1 MKDLSLHILDIA
13 ENSAKAGAS
22 RITIT
27 LKEDGERLELC
38 IEDDGCGMDAATL
51 ARVTDPFYTTRT
63 TRRVGLG
70 LPLLRQSAEQTG
82 GGLTVQST
90 PQSEAGK
97 PHGTTVRAVFF
108 PQHIDMLPPGDIPQ
122 TLCTLIQGH
131 EAIDFEFLHTVN
143 GKEGVRLFTK
153 ELRQRLSPV
162 PLSQA
167 EVLTWI
173 KAYLS
178 EQYESLGSAK

>member
-22 RITIT
+22 RIAIT

-38 IEDDGCGMDAATL
+38 IEDDGCGMDAQTL

-82 GGLTVQST
+82 GSLAVQSM

-108 PQHIDMLPPGDIPQ
+108 SQHIDMLPPGDIPQ
-122 TLCTLIQGH
+122 TLCTLIQWH

>member
-1 MKDLSLHILDIA
+1 M
-13 ENSAKAGAS
+13 
-22 RITIT
+22 
-27 LKEDGERLELC
+27 
-38 IEDDGCGMDAATL
+38 
-51 ARVTDPFYTTRT
+51 
-63 TRRVGLG
+63 
-70 LPLLRQSAEQTG
+70 RQSAEQTG
-82 GGLTVQST
+82 GSLAVQSM

-97 PHGTTVRAVFF
+97 PHGTPVRAVFF
-108 PQHIDMLPPGDIPQ
+108 SQHIDMLPPGDIPQ